1 MDNWD
6 YFLTIHSQNK
16 QIFKIKDDV
25 FLECMFSNNN
35 MIFIKET
42 MYK

>member
-16 QIFKIKDDV
+16 QIFKIKDV